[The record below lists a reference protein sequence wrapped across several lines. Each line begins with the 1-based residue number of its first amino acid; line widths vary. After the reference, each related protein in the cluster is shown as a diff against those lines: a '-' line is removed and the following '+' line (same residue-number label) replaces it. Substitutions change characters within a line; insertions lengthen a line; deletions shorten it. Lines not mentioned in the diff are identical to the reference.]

1 MEVIFIFS
9 IIISVV
15 FLVIS
20 NVGFLIY
27 HLYLRREKENN
38 SRLLNVLF
46 GDFAMNLQCTGVL
59 VFCKLLAQIHHQSQ
73 LCIVHKIWRLLAAN
87 QFLSFGFICLAT
99 VLRVRNPTLYLEA
112 SIKWIYWR
120 YLLMN
125 LALAASINLFVEYN
139 CGFDWSC
146 SEESKTCEQSILG
159 PMII

>member
-46 GDFAMNLQCTGVL
+46 GDFAMNLQGTGVL
-59 VFCKLLAQIHHQSQ
+59 GKV
-73 LCIVHKIWRLLAAN
+73 
-87 QFLSFGFICLAT
+87 
-99 VLRVRNPTLYLEA
+99 
-112 SIKWIYWR
+112 
-120 YLLMN
+120 
-125 LALAASINLFVEYN
+125 
-139 CGFDWSC
+139 
-146 SEESKTCEQSILG
+146 SKKKN
-159 PMII
+159 